1 MLVIKIRRPNA
12 HDRSMRDSAASF
24 HTVVRGASMLAWALG
39 VFGLFIRGD
48 MADAQSKRHAAP
60 IRYVSA
66 TADADGTIR
75 ITTADGRV
83 IHPVP
88 LEGQRGF
95 EKPTLA
101 PDHHT
106 VGWLALF
113 ANPGGTTYP
122 IPLSLVLYT
131 NGRTREIQGDGLMI
145 GAWRFEKGGRRVAF
159 DRRSVH
165 GEPRVFELYDVV
177 TGAKLSEYDPRG
189 RTGQPPN
196 WVKALGQ
203 SSRQP

>member
-1 MLVIKIRRPNA
+1 
-12 HDRSMRDSAASF
+12 MRDSAASF
-24 HTVVRGASMLAWALG
+24 RTLVRRASTLG
-39 VFGLFIRGD
+39 VVCVFGRFVSAGT
-48 MADAQSKRHAAP
+48 AAAQSKHHADP

-75 ITTADGRV
+75 ITTADGHV

-88 LEGQRGF
+88 LTGQRGF
-95 EKPTLA
+95 KKPTVA

-113 ANPGGTTYP
+113 ANPDTTYP

-131 NGRTREIQGDGLMI
+131 NGKTREIRGDGLMI

-165 GEPRVFELYDVV
+165 GDARVFELYDVV
-177 TGAKLSEYDPRG
+177 TGAKLSDYDPRG

-196 WVKALGQ
+196 WVKAL
-203 SSRQP
+203 SSSSHQP